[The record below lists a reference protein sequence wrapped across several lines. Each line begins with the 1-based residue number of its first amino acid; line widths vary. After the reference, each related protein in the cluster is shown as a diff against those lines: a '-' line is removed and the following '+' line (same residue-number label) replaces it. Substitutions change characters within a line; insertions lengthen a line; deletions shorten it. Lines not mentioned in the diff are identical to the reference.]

1 MGFVLMLYAVGIFSY
16 FIASIATVLV
26 EIDSRRVPEVEE
38 KGSLQLSERELD
50 VLRSILERSEK
61 R

>member
-1 MGFVLMLYAVGIFSY
+1 VGIFSY

-26 EIDSRRVPEVEE
+26 ELDAQRAPEVEE
-38 KGSLQLSERELD
+38 KDGLQLSERELE

-61 R
+61 H

>member
-1 MGFVLMLYAVGIFSY
+1 MLYAVGIFSY

-26 EIDSRRVPEVEE
+26 ELDAQQTVEAE
-38 KGSLQLSERELD
+38 KKKDGLQLSERELD

-61 R
+61 H